1 MDTKQKV
8 RLFLAEFEM
17 PKETLCKRLDISR
30 QTLRLWLNGELNLSK
45 TTIERIDNYLSK
57 YDAILTDGE

>member
-30 QTLRLWLNGELNLSK
+30 
-45 TTIERIDNYLSK
+45 
-57 YDAILTDGE
+57 